1 MNSVIPFLSVLGVV
15 HYNQHLLLQ
24 FFFVKKKGKI
34 SEILKQAMGDAVPT
48 AEHLPGLLFILG
60 PEIAIQI
67 MSQK

>member
-15 HYNQHLLLQ
+15 HYNQHLKNFSL
-24 FFFVKKKGKI
+24 KKKGKI

>member
-1 MNSVIPFLSVLGVV
+1 
-15 HYNQHLLLQ
+15 
-24 FFFVKKKGKI
+24 VKKKGKI